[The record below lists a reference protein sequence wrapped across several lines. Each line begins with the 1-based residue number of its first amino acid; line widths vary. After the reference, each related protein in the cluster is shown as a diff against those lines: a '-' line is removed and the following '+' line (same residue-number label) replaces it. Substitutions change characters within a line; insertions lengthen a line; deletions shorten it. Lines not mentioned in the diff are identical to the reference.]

1 MWGLL
6 GQWLSRLPDCDQ
18 YLPQMICKLKHWS
31 THCGSLDDREHLIS
45 VSSSKIWLTRASLAI
60 SVSIWVWRQA
70 AISLIFRNNCK
81 YFPNLHPVWL
91 WGHLFILIPWKLLCS
106 PSSDTWAA
114 TFFEDFVFIWKL
126 FSRKILILLLATEKI
141 LEVSFEPTLALR
153 TTFFVLGSKPQ
164 NMDFFFLFFFFLIAQ
179 RVDDSFL
186 MHF

>member
-1 MWGLL
+1 M
-6 GQWLSRLPDCDQ
+6 
-18 YLPQMICKLKHWS
+18 
-31 THCGSLDDREHLIS
+31 
-45 VSSSKIWLTRASLAI
+45 
-60 SVSIWVWRQA
+60 
-70 AISLIFRNNCK
+70 
-81 YFPNLHPVWL
+81 
-91 WGHLFILIPWKLLCS
+91 
-106 PSSDTWAA
+106 WAA
-114 TFFEDFVFIWKL
+114 SILEDFVFIWKL